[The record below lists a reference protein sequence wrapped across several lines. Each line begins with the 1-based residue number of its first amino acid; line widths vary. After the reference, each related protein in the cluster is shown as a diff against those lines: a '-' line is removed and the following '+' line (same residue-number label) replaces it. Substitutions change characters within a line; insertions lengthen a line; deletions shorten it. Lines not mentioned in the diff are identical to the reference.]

1 MVMIQVQTADEDR
14 LLGAVQ
20 LAFDQ
25 AIVGTAACFQ
35 RQSAISPE
43 LALPR
48 KRNGVCTRAISKAA
62 RIGPRKG
69 ILVSIAVA
77 ACLRHSQTDRAGPG
91 GGIPAKH
98 RAAQTCVPRG
108 SGDRLALVL
117 SATARAGVSCIT
129 SCPRWQSPGCGT
141 VLSAGSSLE

>member
-25 AIVGTAACFQ
+25 AIVGNKPRTGACRGSETEFARERSARQ
-35 RQSAISPE
+35 RELVPEREYWSVSPW
-43 LALPR
+43 R
-48 KRNGVCTRAISKAA
+48 HVCGT
-62 RIGPRKG
+62 
-69 ILVSIAVA
+69 L
-77 ACLRHSQTDRAGPG
+77 QTDRAGPG

-129 SCPRWQSPGCGT
+129 SCPRWRSPGCGT
-141 VLSAGSSLE
+141 ALSAGSSLE